1 MTFGKGGAKLL
12 KKVEIIEKI
21 ILKITFLIKNCCF
34 VSTKSKYSCIFA
46 TVLWQKRRQYLM
58 RFKLSNETLRS
69 LEHNTG
75 RTYSSLTSQPM
86 RRTVSDGHEVWKIE
100 MLGKNKRIIP
110 PRGSVYLQ
118 MHRVTPLKVVRN
130 YIFRFR

>member
-1 MTFGKGGAKLL
+1 
-12 KKVEIIEKI
+12 
-21 ILKITFLIKNCCF
+21 
-34 VSTKSKYSCIFA
+34 
-46 TVLWQKRRQYLM
+46 M

-86 RRTVSDGHEVWKIE
+86 RRTVSDGKEVWKSE
-100 MLGKNKRIIP
+100 TLGRSKRIIP

-118 MHRVTPLKVVRN
+118 MHRVTPLTVARN